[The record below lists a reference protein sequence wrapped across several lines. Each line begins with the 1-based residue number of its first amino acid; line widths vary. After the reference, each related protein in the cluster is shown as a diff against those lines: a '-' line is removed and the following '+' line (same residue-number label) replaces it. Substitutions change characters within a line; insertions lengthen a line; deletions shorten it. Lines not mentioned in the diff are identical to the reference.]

1 MALYHIHRPQ
11 TFSDIV
17 GQAHITT
24 TLENQVKN
32 AKTAH
37 AYLFS
42 GPRGVGKTTTARI
55 LAKSLNCENKKDGD
69 TEPCNTC
76 TTCEEIS
83 NSSSIDVMEIDAAS
97 HTGVDNVRQ
106 NIIENAQFKPTK
118 SKYKIFIIDEV
129 HMLSTAA
136 FNALLKTLEEPPE
149 YVMFILATTD
159 PHKLPATIISRCQR
173 FGFTKVADDEMKKHL
188 KSIAKK
194 EGIKVDDE
202 VIQRIVRK
210 GEGCARDGISLL
222 DQIMASGEKNITTE
236 TASLVLPTTN
246 IELQLDFTG
255 YLLNKN
261 QKEGLEFIDRLVED
275 GISLPHFTTELIGFL
290 RTLMIATVD
299 SKLAQNELDLNKD
312 AQKQMTSLTALT
324 SQSEMILLIDLAL
337 KRSGEIKTSPLPQLP
352 LEMLL
357 IEWCAGGSNDKKR
370 EAEETVRTGRD
381 LSPQDTKE
389 DISTKQVRTGLDLSQ
404 QETNEVPSPE
414 KTTIKEKVKNIITK
428 STISK
433 EDIEQN
439 WSACI
444 GKIETEMPSLSFIIK
459 MAELGETEGNT
470 INFSVQYSF
479 HKEKIMDKMIKPKI
493 EQMLSEVLE
502 TKVKINV
509 DVKEKDESKE
519 ANPELQDLASALGGE
534 VIN

>member
-1 MALYHIHRPQ
+1 
-11 TFSDIV
+11 
-17 GQAHITT
+17 
-24 TLENQVKN
+24 
-32 AKTAH
+32 
-37 AYLFS
+37 
-42 GPRGVGKTTTARI
+42 
-55 LAKSLNCENKKDGD
+55 
-69 TEPCNTC
+69 
-76 TTCEEIS
+76 
-83 NSSSIDVMEIDAAS
+83 
-97 HTGVDNVRQ
+97 
-106 NIIENAQFKPTK
+106 
-118 SKYKIFIIDEV
+118 
-129 HMLSTAA
+129 
-136 FNALLKTLEEPPE
+136 
-149 YVMFILATTD
+149 
-159 PHKLPATIISRCQR
+159 
-173 FGFTKVADDEMKKHL
+173 
-188 KSIAKK
+188 
-194 EGIKVDDE
+194 
-202 VIQRIVRK
+202 
-210 GEGCARDGISLL
+210 
-222 DQIMASGEKNITTE
+222 
-236 TASLVLPTTN
+236 
-246 IELQLDFTG
+246 
-255 YLLNKN
+255 
-261 QKEGLEFIDRLVED
+261 
-275 GISLPHFTTELIGFL
+275 
-290 RTLMIATVD
+290 
-299 SKLAQNELDLNKD
+299 
-312 AQKQMTSLTALT
+312 
-324 SQSEMILLIDLAL
+324 MILLIDLAL